1 MTPKNTV
8 AVPGDAATVSRQCT
22 GQPVSVAHGPSEPS
36 PGRVRGVFLRH
47 GRQVIPFVTAG
58 FPSVRATTDAVRA
71 LVDEGVRLVEIGIPF
86 SDPVADG
93 PTIQHTSYEALRR
106 GMTPPRALELADSLR
121 GTGVTIVIMTYLNP
135 VVAYGTERFLCEAA
149 HAGVGGIIVS
159 DVIPEESTALRALT
173 SSYGIDT
180 IFLVSPVTERYRRQ
194 AVYRASSGF
203 VYLVTVTGTTGA
215 RTALPPEFVRFART
229 VRRETR
235 QPVCAGFGIS
245 RLEHVRGALRHLDTL
260 LSIPELEAIQF
271 VPGAGNEGFAR
282 WIPVY
287 QKIQAA
293 GKGIQVLCTY
303 TDVDLIMETL
313 DPHGV
318 FLSMGGV
325 PSREAGLDMLNK
337 LTRWCTGQ
345 VHPAAA
351 VPKRD

>member
-1 MTPKNTV
+1 MTILPGGRTHHVETYRRIWYNANILMTPKTTI
-8 AVPGDAATVSRQCT
+8 AVPEGSATVLRHCT
-22 GQPVSVAHGPSEPS
+22 GQSVPVAHGPSEPS
-36 PGRVRGVFLRH
+36 PGRVRSVFSRH
-47 GRQVIPFVTAG
+47 GKQVIPFVTAG

-106 GMTPPRALELADSLR
+106 GMTPARALELADSLR
-121 GTGVTIVIMTYLNP
+121 DTGVTIIVMTYLNP
-135 VVAYGTERFLCEAA
+135 VVAYGTEHFLCEAA

-159 DVIPEESTALRALT
+159 DVIPEESAALRALT

-180 IFLVSPVTERYRRQ
+180 IFLVSPVTERRRRL

-245 RLEHVRGALRHLDTL
+245 RLEHVRGALHHLDGFIIGSALADIMRTEVGTARL
-260 LSIPELEAIQF
+260 QRLRTFIRPF
-271 VPGAGNEGFAR
+271 VH
-282 WIPVY
+282 
-287 QKIQAA
+287 
-293 GKGIQVLCTY
+293 LCSSQGT
-303 TDVDLIMETL
+303 
-313 DPHGV
+313 P
-318 FLSMGGV
+318 
-325 PSREAGLDMLNK
+325 R
-337 LTRWCTGQ
+337 
-345 VHPAAA
+345 
-351 VPKRD
+351 